1 MILYKYVGFQ
11 AAISMIESSTLGF
24 SRVLDLNDPFECTSI
39 CAPDN
44 HGMTDNLVANAIKE
58 HLSPRFGVLSL
69 TRQPLNSL
77 MWSHYGQSHTG
88 VVIGIDC
95 EKAGLTNSDTSSIPV
110 NFGDVIYSATKPS
123 HAVKMDIA
131 ENFWTENPALK
142 YFEPHSYN
150 LLSRAFLH
158 KSLEWGYEEEVRVVK
173 DITDKNGKCVS
184 KRRAAKFSNTSG
196 DWNQILIES
205 EGRTIPCLSIPRESF
220 VKVYIGRYVYKQVSH
235 FKNYSQQEFE
245 GILQGWADLG
255 IDIHGCRPDVNSWKL
270 KAEHLKQYS

>member
-44 HGMTDNLVANAIKE
+44 HGMRDNLVVNAIKE
-58 HLSPRFGVLSL
+58 HLSARFGVLSL

-95 EKAGLTNSDTSSIPV
+95 ELAGLSDSETSLIPAKY
-110 NFGDVIYSATKPS
+110 GDVIYSATKPS
-123 HAVKMDIA
+123 HPVNMSISED
-131 ENFWTENPALK
+131 FWIDNPIFSC
-142 YFEPHSYN
+142 FEPHSYN

-173 DITDKNGKCVS
+173 DITNENGKCVS
-184 KRRAAKFSNTSG
+184 KTGLAKFSNTSG
-196 DWNQILIES
+196 DWNQILIEH
-205 EGRTIPCLSIPRESF
+205 EGRTIPCLNVPQKSF
-220 VKVYIGRYVYKQVSH
+220 VKVYIGRHIYKQISH
-235 FKNYSQQEFE
+235 LKKHSEQELKV
-245 GILQGWADLG
+245 ILQGWADIG
-255 IDIHGCRPDVNSWKL
+255 IEVYGCSPDVNSWQIKVRRL
-270 KAEHLKQYS
+270 EQYS

>member
-24 SRVLDLNDPFECTSI
+24 SRALDLNDPFECTSI

-44 HGMTDNLVANAIKE
+44 HGMTNNLVVNAIKE
-58 HLSPRFGVLSL
+58 RLSSRFGVLSL

-95 EKAGLTNSDTSSIPV
+95 EKAGLISSELSSIPA

-123 HAVKMDIA
+123 HPINVDILEDNLA
-131 ENFWTENPALK
+131 HTS
-142 YFEPHSYN
+142 FEPHSYN

-158 KSLEWGYEEEVRVVK
+158 KSIEWGYEEEVRVVK
-173 DITDKNGKCVS
+173 DITDENSNCVS
-184 KRRAAKFSNTSG
+184 KRRPAKFSNSSG
-196 DWNQILIES
+196 NWNQILIEH
-205 EGRTIPCLSIPRESF
+205 EGRTIPCLSVPQESF
-220 VKVYIGRYVYKQVSH
+220 IKVYIGRHAYKQVSH
-235 FKNYSQQEFE
+235 FNNYSQHEFQA
-245 GILQGWADLG
+245 ILQGWADLG
-255 IDIHGCRPDVNSWKL
+255 IEVYGCSPDVNSWKL
-270 KAEHLKQYS
+270 KVHRLEQYS